1 MHFQKIISPSLS
13 PNTEA
18 DDVWL
23 ARKTILM
30 PWTWHHGNAV
40 DQVEQWFCR
49 YFSVSE
55 AVSFNSARSALL
67 GILKSFGIGTGDEVL
82 VQAFTCVA
90 VPNSVLWTGAKPVFV
105 DIDATFNMDV
115 RDAEKKMSPKTK
127 AIIVQHTFGIPA
139 NMNQLVAFAKKHNVY
154 LIEDCAHSLGATYQ
168 GKKIG
173 SFGDAAFF
181 SFGRDKVISSVWGG
195 MAIISGKWKVESG
208 KLKEYEKSLP
218 MPSIFWIFQQLLHPI
233 AFSFILASYNIWIG
247 KIFLYGLQKVRF
259 LSRPVYSEEKRCKK
273 PADFPARFPNAL
285 AVLALNQ
292 LHKLDNYS
300 ETRKTAASY
309 YMTRLRSVSGY
320 TLPREVAG
328 SIYLRFPVL
337 VDDPIRMIALCKRN
351 GVLLGDWYH
360 HVIDPAGVSFDAVG
374 YVRGSCPNAEIA
386 ALHIINLPTRVT
398 KAEAA
403 YVAALLSKTD
413 I

>member
-1 MHFQKIISPSLS
+1 MISCSLS

-23 ARKTILM
+23 ALKTMLM
-30 PWTWHHGNAV
+30 PWTHHHGNAV

-90 VPNSVLWTGAKPVFV
+90 VPNSVLWAGAKPVFV
-105 DIDATFNMDV
+105 DIDATLNIDV
-115 RDAEKKMSPKTK
+115 RDAEKKITPKTK

-139 NMNQLVAFAKKHNVY
+139 NMNQLVVFAKKHGLY
-154 LIEDCAHSLGATYQ
+154 LIEDCSHSLGATYQ
-168 GKKIG
+168 GKKVG

-181 SFGRDKVISSVWGG
+181 SFGRDKVVSSVWGG
-195 MAIISGKWKVESG
+195 VAVMRAKSKEQRA
-208 KLKEYEKSLP
+208 KLKTYQNKLP
-218 MPSIFWIFQQLLHPI
+218 YPSRAWIAQQLLHPI
-233 AFSFILASYNIWIG
+233 VFFLILASYNWAPLSRRFTIG
-247 KIFLYGLQKVRF
+247 KVLLFLLQRLHL
-259 LSRPVYSEEKRCKK
+259 LSFPVYPEEKRGRK
-273 PADFPARFPNAL
+273 PIDFPARFPNAL

-292 LHKLDNYS
+292 LHKLDRYN
-300 ETRKTAASY
+300 ETRKTVASY
-309 YMTRLRSVSGY
+309 YMKQLRSFSGY
-320 TLPREVAG
+320 TLPKEAVG

-337 VDDPIRMIALCKRN
+337 MDDPIRMIALCKRN

-374 YVRGSCPNAEIA
+374 YVRGSCPNAEAA
-386 ALHIINLPTRVT
+386 ALRILNLPTRIT
-398 KAEAA
+398 HEEAA
-403 YVAALLSKTD
+403 CVVGLL
-413 I
+413 